1 MSFQQDD
8 KRSASSGDAEK
19 GIDIHDVEAIA
30 LPEFD
35 DPNIDKDAA
44 IAGILEDDSPY
55 PEVRSAVANTDDP
68 DIPVSTLRSWTL
80 GIIWAILIPG
90 LNQFFFFRYPSVT
103 VTGVV
108 AQLLSFP
115 LGRAW
120 ARLLP
125 NVKIFGISLN
135 PGPFSIKEHVL
146 ITIMATVGAFSA
158 YATDIVAVQRVY
170 YGQIY
175 NFGYQWM
182 LVMSTQLIGFSI
194 GGIAR
199 RFLVQPPSMIWP
211 LNLVTCALF
220 NTLHAQTYAG
230 MGNRGG
236 ISRERFF
243 LYAFLASAIW
253 YIFPAYLFQALSYFS
268 WVCWIAPDNVPVNQ
282 MFGYVHGMGMSLV
295 TFDWA
300 QIAYIGSPLA
310 TPWWAE
316 ANVTAGFVFFFWF
329 LTPVLYYTNAWDSK
343 YMPISSR
350 GSFDNTGA
358 EYDVTKILNADSTF
372 NEDAYKAYSPL
383 FLSTTFALSYGLSF
397 ASITSTLTHAF
408 LFFRKQIWKQSRRSI
423 GEQPDIHARLMS
435 RYPQVP
441 EWWYA
446 VIFLV
451 MFGFGLAVILGWPT
465 AFPVGYFILAL
476 VISFAYVIP
485 IGMIQA
491 ITNQQV
497 GLNVITEL
505 IIGYAL
511 PGRPVAM
518 MMFKTWGYIT
528 MAQAL
533 QFTSDFKL
541 GHYMKIPP
549 RHMFWAQVLAAVI
562 AGTVQLGVQA
572 WMFTNIPNMCDPH
585 QKDGFICP
593 STEVF
598 GTASIIWGVIGPAR
612 QFSKGQVYYALSFFF
627 LVGFICPVIT
637 YLISLK
643 WPNSWVRYVNFPV
656 IFSGTGLI
664 PPASAV
670 NYVPWAIVG
679 FIFQYIMR
687 RRHFSWWTKYNYV
700 LSAALDA
707 GVAISAVLIFFI
719 LQYPANGTIGINNI
733 QTWWGNSVF
742 LNTADAAGT
751 PMLTVADG
759 DFFGPRT
766 WALRRM
772 DTMLEAIVKKLK
784 ADAPEQ
790 RLSLVE
796 WPKWSQPA
804 LVVHSGTIMKRE
816 WSQSSDEETLV
827 ELGHNDIG
835 RK

>member
-1 MSFQQDD
+1 MSYTHDAKD
-8 KRSASSGDAEK
+8 ASFIDAEK
-19 GIDIHDVEAIA
+19 SDDIRDLEAIA
-30 LPEFD
+30 IPAFD
-35 DPNIDKDAA
+35 DPNIDKDEAL
-44 IAGILEDDSPY
+44 AGVLEDDSPY

-68 DIPVSTLRSWTL
+68 TIPVSTFRSWVL
-80 GIIWAILIPG
+80 GLIFAIIIPG

-103 VTGVV
+103 VTSIVG
-108 AQLLSFP
+108 QLLIFP

-120 ARLLP
+120 ARILP
-125 NVKIFGISLN
+125 DVTILGVAIN

-146 ITIMATVGAFSA
+146 ATIMASVGSGSA

-170 YGQIY
+170 YNQNY

-182 LVMSTQLIGFSI
+182 VVMSTQLIGFSI

-211 LNLVTCALF
+211 ANLVTCALF

-230 MGNRGG
+230 VGNRGG
-236 ISRERFF
+236 LSRERFF
-243 LYAFLASAIW
+243 FYAFLGSAVW
-253 YIFPAYLFQALSYFS
+253 YFFPGYLFQALSYFS
-268 WVCWIAPDNVPVNQ
+268 WVCWIAPENVPVNQ
-282 MFGYVHGMGMSLV
+282 MFGYVHGMGMSLI

-316 ANVTAGFVFFFWF
+316 ANVVAGFVFFFWF
-329 LTPVLYYTNAWDSK
+329 LTPVLYYTNAWESK

-358 EYDVTKILNADSTF
+358 AYDVTQIINSDSTF
-372 NEDAYKAYSPL
+372 NEEAYRKYSPL
-383 FLSTTFALSYGLSF
+383 YLSTTFAISYGLSF
-397 ASITSTLTHAF
+397 ASITATLTHAF
-408 LFFRKQIWKQSRRSI
+408 LFFRKQIWTQSRRAMH
-423 GEQPDIHARLMS
+423 EQPDIHARLMA

-446 VIFLV
+446 IIFLS
-451 MFGFGLAVILGWPT
+451 MFAFGVISIEVWDT
-465 AFPVGYFILAL
+465 KFPVQYFILAL
-476 VISFAYVIP
+476 VIAFVYVIP

-533 QFTSDFKL
+533 TFTSDFKL
-541 GHYMKIPP
+541 GHYMKVPP
-549 RHMFWAQVLAAVI
+549 RPMFWAQVVATVV

-572 WMFTNIPNMCDPH
+572 WMFTNIPEMCNPK

-612 QFSKGQVYYALSFFF
+612 QFSKGQVYYALTFFF
-627 LVGFICPVIT
+627 LVGFICPVIA
-637 YLISLK
+637 YIISLK
-643 WPNSWVRYVNFPV
+643 WPNSWIRYVNFPV

-679 FIFQYIMR
+679 FFFQYVIR

-700 LSAALDA
+700 LSAALDS
-707 GVAISAVLIFFI
+707 GVAVSAVLIFFI
-719 LQYPANGTIGINNI
+719 LQYPKNGTIGATSI
-733 QTWWGNSVF
+733 QTWWGNTVPF
-742 LNTADAAGT
+742 NTADANGT
-751 PMLTVADG
+751 AMLTVADG

-766 WALRRM
+766 W
-772 DTMLEAIVKKLK
+772 
-784 ADAPEQ
+784 
-790 RLSLVE
+790 
-796 WPKWSQPA
+796 
-804 LVVHSGTIMKRE
+804 G
-816 WSQSSDEETLV
+816 
-827 ELGHNDIG
+827 
-835 RK
+835 